1 MVVAR
6 ALDALVATALLRSLT
21 HATLRLT
28 LAALATAVFPLA
40 IIVVCHCKLLRKVL
54 QQIGVAPTD
63 YGTCKYNTFRTNAQA

>member
-40 IIVVCHCKLLRKVL
+40 LANSLEIATD
-54 QQIGVAPTD
+54 APTN
-63 YGTCKYNTFRTNAQA
+63 YGTWYNTFRTNVVAAKVHCCS